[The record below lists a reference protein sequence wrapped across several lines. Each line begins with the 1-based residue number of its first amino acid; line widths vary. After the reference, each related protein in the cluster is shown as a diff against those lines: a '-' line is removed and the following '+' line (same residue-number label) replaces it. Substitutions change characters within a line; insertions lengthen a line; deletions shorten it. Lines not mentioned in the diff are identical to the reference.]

1 MKNVGLYF
9 GTFNPIHNGHIA
21 LGNFFIKNT
30 DIDEVRFI
38 VSPQNPFKENLRL
51 LAEHHR
57 LKMVQQAL
65 KKFPNL
71 TSSDV
76 EFTLSKPSYTVDTLE
91 YLVNNETNVS
101 FVLMMGEDN
110 LVKFDK
116 WKEYKSILKLV
127 DLYVYPRI
135 HRNEI
140 PESLLKH
147 PKINLVSAPQLDYVA
162 QDLRKII
169 QNGGSIKSSVPEST
183 FKYLKK
189 NNFYK

>member
-1 MKNVGLYF
+1 MKKVGLYF
-9 GTFNPIHNGHIA
+9 GTFNPIHNGHLA
-21 LGNFFIKNT
+21 LGNYFIKNT

-51 LAEHHR
+51 LSERHR

-65 KKFPNL
+65 KNFPNL
-71 TSSDV
+71 TSSEV
-76 EFTLSKPSYTVDTLE
+76 EFTLSKPSYTIDTLE
-91 YLVNNETNVS
+91 YLINNETDVS
-101 FVLMMGEDN
+101 FVLIMGEDN
-110 LVKFDK
+110 LVNFDK

-140 PESLLKH
+140 SESLLKH
-147 PKINLVSAPQLDYVA
+147 PKINLVPAPQLDYVA

-183 FKYLKK
+183 LKYLKK